1 MNTNQNPIEVSIGK
15 ILLAQYKLQKLW
27 DELYPP
33 DRKVESK
40 PAFTQE
46 ELRIIKVDCER
57 HLDKTI
63 YDVITLLNCDLDS
76 LTIEYFHHMWPW
88 MDGAV
93 VVRDYLPVE
102 KKDGLLVGPYSN
114 P

>member
-1 MNTNQNPIEVSIGK
+1 MNTNPSDPTLGST
-15 ILLAQYKLQKLW
+15 LLTQYKLRRLW

-33 DRKVESK
+33 DRKVEPK
-40 PAFTQE
+40 PPYTQA
-46 ELRIIKVDCER
+46 ELLIIKADCER
-57 HLDKTI
+57 YLDETI
-63 YDVITLLNCDLDS
+63 YEVITSLPRDVDP

-93 VVRDYLPVE
+93 YVREYLPVE
-102 KKDGLLVGPYSN
+102 KKDGMLVGPYSN